1 MSREIQLPLGTPGVA
16 TLYFRRLNAAG
27 LYWRCDTSVYESFN
41 AANIAAYGAATGS
54 GTPYNVL
61 TEDGS
66 TTVYFGDDPTSGDGS
81 WLAYE
86 QAGAEP
92 HAVNDVLVGSGDFS
106 AYQTGDAY
114 AYLADN
120 LGANGVE
127 ATEAGGT
134 GDQLTTIPRTG
145 YKLASDGLDAIS
157 ATRPSGKATTFPGMI
172 VQLFYRFFG
181 KATQT
186 TTELKT
192 YAADGSTVVTTQ
204 TISDDGTTETQG
216 EA

>member
-106 AYQTGDAY
+106 AYQTGDSY

-120 LGANGVE
+120 LGAHGAN

-134 GDQLTTIPRTG
+134 GDQLTGI
-145 YKLASDGLDAIS
+145 AS
-157 ATRPSGKATTFPGMI
+157 ATNMAAANTVLSKIAPRLVGTLSGAGTG
-172 VQLFYRFFG
+172 
-181 KATQT
+181 
-186 TTELKT
+186 TEICV
-192 YAADGSTVVTTQ
+192 YS
-204 TISDDGTTETQG
+204 GTTVTYTVDNSG
-216 EA
+216 NITNVAFS